1 MRQFFKKYFS
11 AGIIAL
17 LPVAGTL
24 WLLKFIVVSAEE
36 IFRSFIPPQFLPEK
50 HFGFDIPGLGI
61 LFAIVVVLLVGLLT
75 RLYIGRRLLTAGDRI
90 FAKIPLGRGVYTA
103 IKQFLGTITGEER
116 KSFRQVVLVEYPSPG
131 SHALGFFTGYASGEV
146 QAKTQQR
153 VANVFIPTTP
163 NPTSG
168 FLLMLPESKLMHL
181 EMSVEDAF
189 KFIVSGGVVVKEYST
204 KKEI

>member
-1 MRQFFKKYFS
+1 MRQFFKKYFT

-17 LPVAGTL
+17 LPIAGTL
-24 WLLKFIVVSAEE
+24 WLLKVLILSAEE
-36 IFRSFIPPQFLPEK
+36 FFRSFIPPQFLPEN

-61 LFAIVVVLLVGLLT
+61 LFAIIFILLVGLLT
-75 RLYIGRRLLTAGDRI
+75 RLYIGRRLFNIGDRL
-90 FAKIPLGRGVYTA
+90 FGRIPLGRGIYSA

-131 SHALGFFTGYASGEV
+131 LHALGFFTGYASGEV
-146 QAKTQQR
+146 QAKTKVK

-168 FLLMLPESKLMHL
+168 FLLMVPESKLIHL

-189 KFIVSGGVVVKEYST
+189 KFIVSGGVVVKDYE
-204 KKEI
+204 KKG